1 MASANIRLITVLM
14 RAPPNTSS
22 LTNQNYCCPFLCD
35 KAKFNCC
42 FMTQN
47 PIKNKNIWYILF
59 VSMASFWNYPLFP
72 PLCFFAY
79 IGWIIANVSDAE
91 MCKADFYLS
100 FMYRAGNDK
109 IDADINR
116 LKIVTSQNK
125 SWIKAQHFKCT
136 SRNLRHPRKV
146 ENAPEFVM

>member
-1 MASANIRLITVLM
+1 MRPINLQIDDPPHHIVASANIRLITVLM

-72 PLCFFAY
+72 PLCFCLYWMNNCKCFRC
-79 IGWIIANVSDAE
+79 WNVQSW
-91 MCKADFYLS
+91 FLS
-100 FMYRAGNDK
+100 FIHVQSRK
-109 IDADINR
+109 WQNR
-116 LKIVTSQNK
+116 CWYK
-125 SWIKAQHFKCT
+125 ST
-136 SRNLRHPRKV
+136 
-146 ENAPEFVM
+146 

>member
-1 MASANIRLITVLM
+1 MLYDPKSHQEQEYLIHFICL
-14 RAPPNTSS
+14 NG
-22 LTNQNYCCPFLCD
+22 
-35 KAKFNCC
+35 
-42 FMTQN
+42 
-47 PIKNKNIWYILF
+47 ILLKLPF
-59 VSMASFWNYPLFP
+59 VSSTM
-72 PLCFFAY
+72 FFAY

-146 ENAPEFVM
+146 ENAPEFVMYRDTFTLLDEENWTFAQKSMLE